1 MTSLENQN
9 KICCI
14 IPFFNEEKNLPEVI
28 SKTIDLVDT
37 VILVNDGS
45 TDSSIHLIP
54 KSKKIIL
61 LEHKTNMGKGSAIKT
76 GFSKSIE
83 LGYNFTIT
91 IDGDGQHDPLLIP
104 KIVKELKKFDCII
117 GARQRTSSSMP
128 YHRRLS
134 NFLTSAILSKK
145 TGCKIIDSQSGFR
158 GFRTNILAHIL
169 PTYQGFEAESEII
182 VKLCRKNYTIGF
194 IDIPT
199 IYGTGESKMR
209 ALDTIKGFI
218 KVILSS

>member
-28 SKTIDLVDT
+28 SKTIDLVDKL
-37 VILVNDGS
+37 ILVNDGS
-45 TDSSIHLIP
+45 TDSSTYLIP

-61 LEHKTNMGKGSAIKT
+61 IEHKTNLGKGSALKT
-76 GFSKSIE
+76 GFCKSIE
-83 LGYNFTIT
+83 LGFDITIT
-91 IDGDGQHDPLLIP
+91 LDGDGQHDPSYIP
-104 KIVKELKKFDCII
+104 KIVKELEKFDCII
-117 GARQRTSSSMP
+117 GARQRSSSSMP

-134 NFLTSAILSKK
+134 NYLTSAILSVK
-145 TGCKIIDSQSGFR
+145 TGCKILDSQSGYR
-158 GFRTNILAHIL
+158 GFMTNIIGHIL
-169 PTYQGFEAESEII
+169 PTYTGFEAESEII
-182 VKLCRKNYTIGF
+182 VKLCRNNYTIGF
-194 IDIPT
+194 IEVPT

-209 ALDTIKGFI
+209 AFDTIKGFI